1 MTSRDRLITALR
13 KGKPDRPP
21 VFIRGVR
28 WFERPGHKDPSY
40 DRLYEMVEARCDYI
54 RFWGAPAGRFLND
67 HPDARTTSRL
77 LRVEG
82 DWEVWELVLRTPKGD
97 LVSVRRESRSG
108 HPGLTEKFFIKSP
121 ADVEAFLSVPYEEP
135 SPDASSFFD
144 LDCRLGDRGIVMPD
158 VRTPAA
164 HVHSLLGSEG
174 MAYWW
179 MDERSSLLLLRD
191 VFRDRFERFLEHLL
205 DAGVG
210 PVWGFTGAELASPP
224 LLPPE
229 GFRELVVN
237 ADGGGVEKVHSRAL
251 RQAQGMVSTPNH
263 GGVVRVHCH
272 GGLRLILD
280 GFHAMG
286 VDALHPVESPP
297 MGDITLMEFRERV
310 GLDICIKGNIQVGEI
325 MSGDAALVRSRVREA
340 METAGRE
347 GAFILAPTASPYE
360 PVLTDR
366 AFAGYKAMIEE
377 ALDEWT

>member
-1 MTSRDRLITALR
+1 MTSRERLITALR

-28 WFERPGHKDPSY
+28 WFEKPSHKDPSY

-54 RFWGAPAGRFLND
+54 RFWSAPAGRFLND
-67 HPDARTTSRL
+67 HPDARTTSKL
-77 LRVEG
+77 LRTDG
-82 DWEVWELVLRTPKGD
+82 DWEVWEIVLRTPKGD

-108 HPGLTEKFFIKSP
+108 HPGLTEEFFIKSP
-121 ADVEAFLSVPYEEP
+121 ADVEAFLSVPYDEP
-135 SPDASSFFD
+135 SPDTSSFFD
-144 LDCRLGDRGIVMPD
+144 LDRRLGDRGIVMCELS
-158 VRTPAA
+158 TPASQI
-164 HVHSLLGSEG
+164 HSLLGSERQ
-174 MAYWW
+174 AYWW

-191 VFRDRFERFLEHLL
+191 VFRERFERFLEHLL

-210 PVWGFTGAELASPP
+210 PVWGFTGPELASPP

-237 ADGGGVEKVHSRAL
+237 ADGGGVGKVHSR
-251 RQAQGMVSTPNH
+251 

-340 METAGRE
+340 IETAGRE